1 MSAPSSPASSRGG
14 SPAPMLTP
22 RSKIKALLAT
32 VDSSDEEG
40 GGVSTQL
47 KKTGST
53 IRSALAQLDDDEDES
68 ESDVEIRPRGRL
80 AARMQANSTSPNE
93 KRPQNARERVKQ
105 MFLREEEQQK
115 PQEEQEEEDDDLPV
129 APRRLQRRAARENTP
144 EQDST
149 TPNKSNPSSPGL
161 FVSSPAGPSP
171 SRSVQHNYADSD
183 ADDLPAVKSDRFK
196 ALVEKKRK
204 ERVAR
209 EAKEEAER
217 AERRA
222 RQEKL
227 SSELNAPDSN
237 DDDVSNIDDDEG
249 GQTLTQKSVR
259 PSRKASKK
267 AIDEMNRE
275 TQRMARSMQ
284 LAHEAKTRKKITKS
298 SLFERFNFR
307 PNGQVAEPVPQPA
320 SSSRPTTPQ
329 SDVEMADAE
338 TPPSSPPSA
347 KKTAEPIATIQPE
360 AADNEDLSTLDAIA
374 SSTPAQPVDKAKGKA
389 VENAEMQPTETEKAK
404 KRVRVRLPN
413 LLKTLAAGSDDELEI
428 TATVQDKVK
437 AVFDNVPIKAAQES
451 HSLQVLRAL
460 AHVQSPDRKHNRRRK
475 DFAGMTNTELQA
487 SLQQRARQQAKQ
499 ERTRRLELLKS
510 QGIVVQTM
518 EEREK
523 QMEDVEDIVAKAR
536 EEVQRLMEQER
547 EAAKKEKKESTAAD
561 PLAWDD
567 SDDEYEASEKEE
579 GAEAIELSGSEDD
592 EGDDADDES
601 DAANPIFDD
610 EAEDSNGEE
619 EAKAADNE
627 DEDMEEATVQTRRR
641 RARNVTAVLSDDDD
655 DMEIKATPKPVKS
668 TNPILPATANGDS
681 PAAPGSVLR
690 SAKKT
695 FIPGLPVKG
704 PAGLGLTQIFA
715 GTMDDSQV
723 GSVNGP
729 TQSMMPDVDQFPDS
743 NFSATMDQPADNIVE
758 DSQRPGTQAATQGI
772 RLNMSQSQMRG
783 LDSLMRDG
791 YPGESQTIELS
802 QDGGFQT
809 YTPLKD
815 RFVEPP
821 FSTVA
826 TDIAGTMEE
835 GPEGS
840 PLLRRGK
847 LRRKADVQETLAQTQ
862 PIPTEVSA
870 TAENAFAKLKEQAK
884 QKEKRRLT
892 DAFNAKTSK
901 AKEMVEQEAMESD
914 DEYAGLGGV
923 DGEDSDNESNASVQE
938 MIDDATA
945 NNAADDGKLA
955 AFYADRAR
963 AEDEQ
968 QVEKLFKDITTGMLR
983 RKRGADYDLS
993 DSDDDGEARRRMK
1006 RRQFAK
1012 MQKALFSDE
1021 RVKKM
1026 AENPGNQAF
1035 LRTIEDRGSDDEMD
1049 ILEIVESPSQR
1060 DSSQS
1065 PAPEAQDAAQQT
1077 IPDSQP
1083 QQPARQVLSTAP
1095 AGGDNNRAPAR
1106 MRRTKDAKKPSNIGE
1121 VRETLS
1127 NLLEEP
1133 DASLIPA
1140 TEAGSDSED
1149 ENAPRSS
1156 DKENRSPRRSAAGVV
1171 DRISLKRGNSNVSA
1185 NGSRL
1190 AFASVAS
1197 ASGAAF
1203 KVPPLL
1209 RRATTNSSIMST
1221 AASTTSSSSASSTAA
1236 GFGED
1241 NKIKK
1246 AAGKRSGVVSRAVPS
1261 NDGHARI
1268 QQSERR
1274 REEKKMKGAEK
1285 RIGVVGG
1292 LLGRG
1297 SFA

>member
-32 VDSSDEEG
+32 VGSSDDEDG
-40 GGVSTQL
+40 TSTPL
-47 KKTGST
+47 KTTARTSV
-53 IRSALAQLDDDEDES
+53 RSALAQLDDDDS

-80 AARMQANSTSPNE
+80 AARMQANSASPNE
-93 KRPQNARERVKQ
+93 KKPQNARERVKQ
-105 MFLREEEQQK
+105 MLEREEGQQQ
-115 PQEEQEEEDDDLPV
+115 PQEEQNDDDDDLPV
-129 APRRLQRRAARENTP
+129 APRRLQRRQARDTTP

-149 TPNKSNPSSPGL
+149 QQNNTNPSSPGL

-171 SRSVQHNYADSD
+171 TRSVQQNDSNSDSD
-183 ADDLPAVKSDRFK
+183 ALPDIKSNRFK
-196 ALVEKKRK
+196 ALVERKRQ
-204 ERVAR
+204 ERLAR

-227 SSELNAPDSN
+227 SSELDGLDSN

-249 GQTLTQKSVR
+249 GQTLTQKSAR

-267 AIDEMNRE
+267 AVEEMNRE

-307 PNGQVAEPVPQPA
+307 PNGQPAEPVAEPAAEPA

-347 KKTAEPIATIQPE
+347 KKAPE
-360 AADNEDLSTLDAIA
+360 APITMNAGIDIDEDLPTLDEISGSAR
-374 SSTPAQPVDKAKGKA
+374 AQPIEKSKSTA
-389 VENAEMQPTETEKAK
+389 VEVAEEKPAETETAK
-404 KRVRVRLPN
+404 TRVRVRLPN
-413 LLKTLAAGSDDELEI
+413 LIKSLATGSDDELEI

-437 AVFDNVPIKAAQES
+437 AVFDNVPVKAAQES

-460 AHVQSPDRKHNRRRK
+460 ALVQSPDRNQGRRK
-475 DFAGMTNTELQA
+475 KNQTGMTNNQLQA
-487 SLQQRARQQAKQ
+487 SLQQRARQQAKL
-499 ERTRRLELLKS
+499 ERARRLELLKS

-523 QMEDVEDIVAKAR
+523 QMEEVEDIVTKAR
-536 EEVQRLMEQER
+536 NEVQRLMEHER
-547 EAAKKEKKESTAAD
+547 EAAKKEQRETTTAD

-567 SDDEYEASEKEE
+567 SDDEYQASEKEME
-579 GAEAIELSGSEDD
+579 VEAIELSGSEED

-601 DAANPIFDD
+601 DAANPLFDD
-610 EAEDSNGEE
+610 EAEDEDVQDE
-619 EAKAADNE
+619 TKANE
-627 DEDMEEATVQTRRR
+627 DEEMEEAAVLARRR
-641 RARNVTAVLSDDDD
+641 RPRNVTVVISDDEGEV
-655 DMEIKATPKPVKS
+655 EIKSTPKPVRS
-668 TNPILPATANGDS
+668 TNQISPAAANGDS

-715 GTMDDSQV
+715 GTMDDSQI
-723 GSVNGP
+723 GTANAP
-729 TQSMMPDVDQFPDS
+729 TQSMMPDFDQFPDS
-743 NFSATMDQPADNIVE
+743 NFSATMGPPEDHIVM
-758 DSQRPGTQAATQGI
+758 DSQRPETQGATQGI
-772 RLNMSQSQMRG
+772 RLNMSQSQMHG
-783 LDSLMRDG
+783 LDSLMRD

-802 QDGGFQT
+802 QDGGFQA
-809 YTPLKD
+809 YTPLRE

-826 TDIAGTMEE
+826 TDVAGTMED
-835 GPEGS
+835 GPQAS

-847 LRRKADVQETLAQTQ
+847 LRRKADVEKTVEPTQ
-862 PIPTEVSA
+862 PIATEVSA
-870 TAENAFAKLKEQAK
+870 TAEDAFAKLKAQAK

-892 DAFNAKTSK
+892 DAFNTKTSK

-923 DGEDSDNESNASVQE
+923 DGEDSDNESNASVKE

-945 NNAADDGKLA
+945 NNADDSKLA

-968 QVEKLFKDITTGMLR
+968 QVEKLFKDITTGNLR

-1065 PAPEAQDAAQQT
+1065 PAPETQEGAQQT

-1083 QQPARQVLSTAP
+1083 QQPARQALATAP
-1095 AGGDNNRAPAR
+1095 AGGDNNRPPAR

-1149 ENAPRSS
+1149 EDGASRSN
-1156 DKENRSPRRSAAGVV
+1156 KENRSPRRTAAGVV
-1171 DRISLKRGNSNVSA
+1171 DRISLKRGNSNVSSSS
-1185 NGSRL
+1185 SRL
-1190 AFASVAS
+1190 AFASAAS

-1209 RRATTNSSIMST
+1209 RRATTNSSIIST
-1221 AASTTSSSSASSTAA
+1221 AGSTTSSGSAAG
-1236 GFGED
+1236 GFGEEA
-1241 NKIKK
+1241 KIKK
-1246 AAGKRSGVVSRAVPS
+1246 AAGKRSGVVSRAVPG
-1261 NDGHARI
+1261 NEGHARI
-1268 QQSERR
+1268 QESERR

-1285 RIGVVGG
+1285 RLGVVGG